1 MKPSCFGRGTMVQT
15 IGTSVTAGNQ
25 GWGWWGLHR
34 MRTKPWGPWGYAHCH
49 FHSRVNIQ
57 SPSDLQNAT
66 RKLDLGTSAET
77 SWVLYTDV
85 YSICQS
91 MSQTLGSLN
100 CPTSPPK
107 SGGPRLLGRKILT
120 FVKHHEKSSSFL
132 VQCFLGPQLFDQ
144 WWDHRMATL
153 ADDEWIPDH
162 ENQHQNY
169 TCLITEKSWNI
180 SNSTT

>member
-25 GWGWWGLHR
+25 GWGWWG
-34 MRTKPWGPWGYAHCH
+34 YAHCISLP
-49 FHSRVNIQ
+49 FENSRVNIQ
-57 SPSDLQNAT
+57 SPSDLQNGT

-100 CPTSPPK
+100 CPNSPPTK
-107 SGGPRLLGRKILT
+107 SGGPRLLFGTPGDQGKRLSCECSTNDGTTGWQPWLT
-120 FVKHHEKSSSFL
+120 MKTITQRMSKSESLIF
-132 VQCFLGPQLFDQ
+132 
-144 WWDHRMATL
+144 
-153 ADDEWIPDH
+153 
-162 ENQHQNY
+162 ENQQCQNY
-169 TCLITEKSWNI
+169 TFLITEKPWKI
-180 SNSTT
+180 SNGTT